1 MRHVQMTGLLQPR
14 HRAARG
20 IFFAAALLC
29 LIGCAAGCTA
39 GPRYVR
45 PTIDVPAQYKEMGPW
60 KTAEPSDAIQKG
72 KWWEIYQDPE
82 LNSLEEQIDV
92 SNLTLKAAQDQ
103 FLQARAAVRISRSAQ
118 YPTVTG
124 GLSVSPT
131 RVSANRPLANKTSST
146 TYNTDLVIPVDASYE
161 ADVWGRVRRTVEAS
175 RAEAQATAADVA
187 TVSLTLHAELALDY
201 FQLRGLDAQME
212 LLNSTIAALE
222 KAFELTQN
230 RHNAGLSSALD
241 VTQAETQLQT
251 TRAQAQDLGVAR
263 AAFEHAI
270 AVLIGKAPS
279 GLSLPQAPLKVPPP
293 AIPTGLPSD
302 LLERRP
308 DIASSE
314 RRVQE
319 ANARIGVARAAYYP
333 LVTLT
338 GTAGLES
345 TAIGTLVQG
354 PSILWSLGASASQI
368 IFDAGRRHAITGQA
382 WASYDQS
389 VASYRQT
396 VLNALEDV
404 EDNLAALRVLEGEAE
419 TQAKA
424 VDAAEHSLNLSTTL
438 YKGGLTNYLQ
448 VITAQSTA
456 LANERTA
463 VDLLTRRMQASV
475 LLVKAIGGGWTVSQ
489 IPKI

>member
-1 MRHVQMTGLLQPR
+1 MRHVPMMRLLRSR
-14 HRAARG
+14 HRATEAAL
-20 IFFAAALLC
+20 FAAALLC
-29 LIGCAAGCTA
+29 LAGCAVGCTA

-45 PTIDVPAQYKEMGPW
+45 PTIDVPTQYKEMGPW

-82 LNSLEEQIDV
+82 LNALEEQIDV
-92 SNLTLKAAQDQ
+92 SNLTLKAAEDQ

-124 GLSVSPT
+124 GLSVSPA
-131 RVSANRPLANKTSST
+131 RVSANRPLANKTSG
-146 TYNTDLVIPVDASYE
+146 TYNTDLVIPVDVSYE

-175 RAEAQATAADVA
+175 RAEAQASAADVA
-187 TVSLTLHAELALDY
+187 SVGLSLHAELALDY
-201 FQLRGLDAQME
+201 FQLRGLDAQLD
-212 LLNSTIAALE
+212 LLNSTIAAFE
-222 KAFELTQN
+222 KALELTQN

-241 VTQAETQLQT
+241 VTQAQTQLET

-279 GLSLPQAPLKVPPP
+279 GMSLPLVPLKIPPP
-293 AIPTGLPSD
+293 AIPAGLPSD

-338 GTAGLES
+338 GAAGLES

-354 PSILWSLGASASQI
+354 PSILWSLGASAAQI
-368 IFDAGRRHAITGQA
+368 LFDAGRRHAISEQA
-382 WASYDQS
+382 WAAYDQS

-404 EDNLAALRVLEGEAE
+404 EDNLAALRVLEGEAK
-419 TQAKA
+419 TQALA
-424 VDAAEHSLNLSTTL
+424 VDAAEHSLSLSTTL

-456 LANERTA
+456 LTNERTA

-475 LLVKAIGGGWTVSQ
+475 LLVKAIGGGWMVSQ
-489 IPKI
+489 IPKM